1 MRLRQVTKGQAMTYG
16 NDLSANEGERRL
28 REHREPTEETT
39 LRAGNIVVLDERTGV
54 FPVTETDTVVVWSAT
69 EIKDDTEDD
78 QTSNR
83 NDLD

>member
-1 MRLRQVTKGQAMTYG
+1 MRLLPLTPAFTSKVALLTTIEAS
-16 NDLSANEGERRL
+16 DLGDG
-28 REHREPTEETT
+28 TEETT